1 MREQYIRQVE
11 KELPI
16 PRRAKREVI
25 RDLREI
31 FASALEHGETE
42 QQVIGRLG
50 TPREFAES
58 TAEQLGIDITTSRNQ
73 KSRIWGIAALTAAA
87 AAAAFAAYGITQS
100 GETVRGVIGQANA
113 MTNIK
118 IGEGFSPDIPG
129 LLLATGILAAA
140 AAVVQLVR
148 SASRKRR

>member
-16 PRRAKREVI
+16 PRRTKREVI

-58 TAEQLGIDITTSRNQ
+58 TAEQLGIDITTSQNQ
-73 KSRIWGIAALTAAA
+73 KSRIWGIAALTA

-100 GETVRGVIGQANA
+100 GETVRGAIGQANA

-118 IGEGFSPDIPG
+118 IGEGFSADIPG

>member
-73 KSRIWGIAALTAAA
+73 KSRIWGIAALTAT
-87 AAAAFAAYGITQS
+87 AAAFAAYGITQS
-100 GETVRGVIGQANA
+100 GETVRGAIGQANA

-118 IGEGFSPDIPG
+118 IGEGFSPDILG

-148 SASRKRR
+148 SARRKRR

>member
-16 PRRAKREVI
+16 PRRTKREVI

-87 AAAAFAAYGITQS
+87 AAYGITQS
-100 GETVRGVIGQANA
+100 GETVRGAIGQANA

>member
-58 TAEQLGIDITTSRNQ
+58 TAEQLGIDITTSQNQ

-87 AAAAFAAYGITQS
+87 AALAGLVSDEELCEDFI
-100 GETVRGVIGQANA
+100 
-113 MTNIK
+113 M
-118 IGEGFSPDIPG
+118 PDPFDPRIVDVVSK
-129 LLLATGILAAA
+129 
-140 AAVVQLVR
+140 AVKDHI
-148 SASRKRR
+148 AD

>member
-87 AAAAFAAYGITQS
+87 AAFAAYGITQS
-100 GETVRGVIGQANA
+100 GETVRGGHR
-113 MTNIK
+113 
-118 IGEGFSPDIPG
+118 
-129 LLLATGILAAA
+129 TG
-140 AAVVQLVR
+140 
-148 SASRKRR
+148 KRYDEYQNRRRVLS

>member
-42 QQVIGRLG
+42 RQVSDRLG

-58 TAEQLGIDITTSRNQ
+58 TAEQLGIDITTLRNQ

-87 AAAAFAAYGITQS
+87 AAFAAYSTTQAR
-100 GETVRGVIGQANA
+100 ETVLGAIGQANA
-113 MTNIK
+113 MTSIK
-118 IGEGFSPDIPG
+118 IGEGFSLNVPG
-129 LLLATGILAAA
+129 LLLAIGVLAAA

-148 SASRKRR
+148 SAGRKRR